1 MKSRTILLVAALLG
15 ALASTAL
22 AFVTTRAPE
31 DAPEA
36 EASHVTGAAPPIG
49 QTGAAQPP
57 PAPQL
62 PARLSA
68 AELQQRLARGAP
80 LLIIDVRDRRDYDS
94 SSERIRGARRI
105 PLAEIEQ
112 TAGQLP
118 PHLEIVTY
126 CACQGDGTSLRAAI
140 LLRRRGFNARV
151 LEGGWQAWLR
161 ANGPVEPR
169 R

>member
-1 MKSRTILLVAALLG
+1 MKSRKILFVTALLA
-15 ALASTAL
+15 ALASSGL
-22 AFVTTRAPE
+22 AFVTTRPHE
-31 DAPEA
+31 DAPAA
-36 EASHVTGAAPPIG
+36 EARQVTVAAPQFG
-49 QTGAAQPP
+49 QTGAAQTP

-68 AELQQRLARGAP
+68 AELLERLARGAP

-105 PLAEIEQ
+105 PLAEIERA
-112 TAGQLP
+112 AGQLP

-126 CACQGDGTSLRAAI
+126 CACQGDGASLRAAI
-140 LLRRRGFNARV
+140 LLRRRGFNVRV

-169 R
+169 Q